1 MNCIHDGI
9 LRQHLDG
16 ELAGAELV
24 EVTDH
29 LASCADCC
37 ARFEKLAAA
46 RAQTEEVLGMLAPAD
61 NVAINPA
68 MAYAQFTNQFAADR
82 EGKTWIKRL
91 LAPRWRPVWGLAAV
105 ALIVTILVS
114 VNPVW
119 SWAQRVLAML
129 RVQKIQVVTIDP
141 TH

>member
-82 EGKTWIKRL
+82 RIDCHNFGECQSSSVLGAASLGYAAGSEDSGGYDRSHHSDVQLRT
-91 LAPRWRPVWGLAAV
+91 GLAS
-105 ALIVTILVS
+105 L
-114 VNPVW
+114 
-119 SWAQRVLAML
+119 
-129 RVQKIQVVTIDP
+129 
-141 TH
+141 